1 MKKNDILKAVDT
13 KKKGSKTTTKNKT
26 TKKKTTPK
34 KKTPTEKKVV
44 KKIEE
49 VVEPIEKE
57 EVNEEKEIANFFPKK
72 EKEDMEILPFKERVK
87 RFFIKLLIFLGIFI
101 VVFLLF
107 YYIVEYKP
115 KNKEKLTID
124 GEGFYSLNVGD
135 TFDIMTWNIGY
146 GALGDN
152 ADFFM
157 DGGEMVQTATRDRVN
172 SNLKAIRNKV
182 EETKPSIILFQEVDK
197 KSKRANHVNEYSSLA
212 NHFNNYST
220 VFAYNFKVLY
230 LPYPIGDT
238 IGNVNSGISTFSK
251 YTIETAERRQLPSS
265 FIWPVSM
272 FNLKRCAIITRIP
285 IKDTDKYLV
294 VINVHLDA
302 YDNGKGKEAQNKE
315 LLKLMNKETGKG
327 NYVIVGGDFNQNFS
341 SVDTSMYPV
350 GKDVW
355 KPGEMKVEDL
365 GEDWQFMMDNTT
377 PTCRSLDKP
386 YKNADKEKFQYY
398 VIDGFI
404 VSRNI
409 TVNSN
414 TTQDLGF
421 VASDHNPVIMNVT
434 LNS

>member
-1 MKKNDILKAVDT
+1 MRKNDILKAVDT
-13 KKKGSKTTTKNKT
+13 KKKNTKNTTKIKT
-26 TKKKTTPK
+26 TKKKNTAK
-34 KKTPTEKKVV
+34 KKTPVEKKVV

-57 EVNEEKEIANFFPKK
+57 IIEEKETVDFFPKK
-72 EKEDMEILPFKERVK
+72 EKEDMEILPFGKRVK
-87 RFFIKLLIFLGIFI
+87 KFFIKLLIYLGIFI
-101 VVFLLF
+101 ALFLLF
-107 YYIVEYKP
+107 FFIVEYKP
-115 KNKEKLTID
+115 KNKEKLKVD
-124 GEGFYSLNVGD
+124 GEGFYSLNAGD

-152 ADFFM
+152 ASFFM
-157 DGGEMVQTATRDRVN
+157 DGGDMVQTATRDRVN
-172 SNLKAIRNKV
+172 SNLKKIRNTI
-182 EETKPSIILFQEVDK
+182 EEKKPSVILFQEVDK
-197 KSKRANHVNEYSSLA
+197 RSKRANHVNEYSAIA
-212 NHFNNYST
+212 NRFNNYST

-230 LPYPIGDT
+230 VPYPIGDS
-238 IGNVNSGISTFSK
+238 IGNVNSGIATFSK
-251 YTIETAERRQLPSS
+251 YTIESAERRQLPSS

-294 VINVHLDA
+294 IINTHLEA
-302 YDNGKGKEAQNKE
+302 YDNGKGKDAQTKE
-315 LLKLMNKETGKG
+315 LLKIMNKESLNG
-327 NYVIVGGDFNQNFS
+327 NYVIVGGDFNQKFS
-341 SVDTSMYPV
+341 SIDTSMYPV

-355 KPGEMKVEDL
+355 TPGEMKVEGL
-365 GEDWQFMMDNTT
+365 GEDWQFMMDSTT

-386 YKNADKEKFQYY
+386 YKGADKEKFQYY

-434 LNS
+434 LNK